1 MAKLNISGYK
11 KIEGLRIGD
20 WVCDLTSE
28 TEQIYTFLFTVMP
41 NDSLVEH
48 QDFFNLVTIYRTYE
62 DPDGFRLEVDFN
74 IIRSNGYVDQFP
86 KVKERWI
93 YAHNLITL
101 DKFKELLKPLLVMN
115 A

>member
-20 WVCDLTSE
+20 WVCGLTSE
-28 TEQIYTFLFTVMP
+28 TEQIYTFLFTFMP
-41 NDSLVEH
+41 NDSSVEH
-48 QDFFNLVTIYRTYE
+48 SDFFNLVTMYRTYE

-74 IIRSNGYVDQFP
+74 IIRSNGYVEKFP
-86 KVKERWI
+86 KVNEKWI
-93 YAHNLITL
+93 YSYELITIE
-101 DKFKELLKPLLVMN
+101 KFKKLIEPLLKIS